1 MPETFGARLRQ
12 RREEQTI
19 SLETVAQQTKIKAS
33 LLEALERDDVSH
45 WPSGFFG
52 RAFMRAYAQAIGL
65 DAELILREFLA
76 LHPELQQTPEPA
88 APETPSA
95 SAESAT
101 GVPTRFHYFLR
112 SLVVSVFGRRR
123 ESDAAKP
130 AEPIAPPTY
139 AQAFPSAPVASV
151 ATPSMP
157 ALAHLCTACG
167 RIEQLDDL
175 PPLLERAAR
184 LLDATGLIIWIW
196 NDAAHQLL
204 PGPAYGYSPK
214 VLAQLPAVSRDADN
228 ATAAAFRSAQPQI
241 LRGGERSCAALV
253 LPLLTST
260 GCIGVLAI
268 ELQRRGE
275 QLDST
280 HAAATILASLIAQ
293 LVGHSCRATVTEP
306 EETPSED
313 DGGYATSIGRSEQR
327 QSLHLE
333 VG

>member
-1 MPETFGARLRQ
+1 MRQ
-12 RREEQTI
+12 RREEQAI
-19 SLETVAQQTKIKAS
+19 SLEAVAQQTKIKAS

-76 LHPELQQTPEPA
+76 LHPELQQAPEPA
-88 APETPSA
+88 VPETPAA
-95 SAESAT
+95 SAESVT

-112 SLVVSVFGRRR
+112 SLVSSMFRRRR
-123 ESDAAKP
+123 ESDTAHV
-130 AEPIAPPTY
+130 AEPRPLPTY
-139 AQAFPSAPVASV
+139 AQVFPSAPVTSP
-151 ATPSMP
+151 TPPGML
-157 ALAHLCTACG
+157 ALAQLCTACG

-175 PPLLERAAR
+175 APLLERAAR
-184 LLDATGLIIWIW
+184 LFDATGLIVWVW
-196 NDAAHQLL
+196 DEETDELL

-214 VLAQLPAVSRDADN
+214 VLAHLPAVSRDADN
-228 ATAAAFRSAQPQI
+228 ATAAAFRSGEPQI

-275 QLDST
+275 QLEST

-293 LVGHSCRATVTEP
+293 LVRHGSPPAATEP
-306 EETPSED
+306 EEAPSED
-313 DGGYATSIGRSEQR
+313 ESDYATPVGRTEQP
-327 QSLHLE
+327 SLHLE